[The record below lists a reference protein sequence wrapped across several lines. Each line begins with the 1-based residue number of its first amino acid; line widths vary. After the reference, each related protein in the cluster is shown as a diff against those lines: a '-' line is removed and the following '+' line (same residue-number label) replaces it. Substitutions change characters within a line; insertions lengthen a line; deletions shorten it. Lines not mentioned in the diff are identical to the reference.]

1 MVSPGFLTTMGI
13 RLKAGRDFTES
24 DDTTGTQKTIVNEAA
39 VQALMPGENPIGRH
53 LLQGSAAQH
62 IDYEIIG
69 VATNVKQSGLDVPT
83 RPEMYTSYA
92 DSRADW
98 AGGDMSLVLKT
109 AVPEVTLIPQV
120 RQAVKEVARDAALAN
135 IRTMD
140 EVIDQ
145 SLSGR
150 KLTLALFGIFA
161 GVALALAVSGLYGV
175 IYYLVTQRTR
185 EIGIRVALGA
195 DKSRVV
201 RLVLGQGLL
210 LVVGGVGVG
219 LAGAFLVSRMLGNL
233 LYGVGTHDPVTFI
246 VVPAALATIAMLA
259 TAFPAWRAAR
269 VDPVIAL
276 RAE

>member
-1 MVSPGFLTTMGI
+1 
-13 RLKAGRDFTES
+13 
-24 DDTTGTQKTIVNEAA
+24 
-39 VQALMPGENPIGRH
+39 MPGENPIGRY
-53 LLQGSAAQH
+53 LLQGTTPEAPK
-62 IDYEIIG
+62 YEIIG
-69 VATNVKQSGLDVPT
+69 VVANVRQSGLDVPA
-83 RPEMYTSYA
+83 RPEMYTPYA

-98 AGGDMSLVLKT
+98 AGGDMSLVVKT
-109 AVPEVTLIPQV
+109 AVPEATLIPQV

-195 DKSRVV
+195 DKARVV
-201 RLVLGQGLL
+201 RLVLRQGLL
-210 LVVGGVGVG
+210 LVAGGVVVG

-233 LYGVGTHDPVTFI
+233 LYGVGTHDPVTF
-246 VVPAALATIAMLA
+246 VTVPAALAAIAMLA